1 MGDSFKM
8 EAIWLI
14 SGGPLQ
20 VIAAKKIKS
29 LGYAL
34 ILSDGA
40 ENPICRPLADQ
51 FLQIDTFN
59 IEGHIAATRELR
71 SRFTIRAVL
80 TSGAD
85 CHQTV
90 AAVADFLELHHTPM
104 AISELCRNKYLTR
117 QRLANAGL
125 RQPQAYICR
134 SYQQAYEAAVMLG
147 SSFVLKATDNSGS
160 RGFAAFDGVDGF
172 SEDLFNYTLEMG
184 TSAAVIIE
192 ERLSP
197 SDAEISEASVETL
210 WVNGRMRWINWV
222 DRIFPC
228 DLKFFPELA
237 KLAQLQSGIEV
248 GHINPASRSA
258 VTFEQT
264 YSSVKRAGEAL
275 GMSELSGAHILKAD
289 IYFATDGPVILEM
302 TPRTS
307 GGWDSSASSPARGA
321 DIVGGLIQVSLG
333 VAIGDAEWS
342 RYFTFRDPS
351 RVVAVVSKAS
361 VAARDCTGRV
371 FAMDSGYGDR
381 GSIVMGAF
389 NKLEKGET
397 LVPFQ

>member
-1 MGDSFKM
+1 M

-20 VIAAKKIKS
+20 GIAAKKIKS
-29 LGYAL
+29 LGYTL

-40 ENPICRPLADQ
+40 ENPICRPLSDY
-51 FLQIDTFN
+51 FLHVDTFN
-59 IEGHIAATRELR
+59 IEGHIAAARELR
-71 SRFTIRAVL
+71 ERFTIRAVL

-90 AAVADFLELHHTPM
+90 AAVADFLDLHHTPM
-104 AISELCRNKYLTR
+104 AISELCRNKHSTR
-117 QRLANAGL
+117 QRLASAGL
-125 RQPQAYICR
+125 RQPHAYLCR
-134 SYQQAYEAAVMLG
+134 SYQQACKAAVTLG
-147 SSFVLKATDNSGS
+147 GSFVLKATDNSAS
-160 RGFAAFDGVDGF
+160 RGFAAFDGVNGF
-172 SEDLFNYTLEMG
+172 SESLFNYTLKMG
-184 TSAAVIIE
+184 TSGAVIIE

-210 WVNGRMRWINWV
+210 WIDGKMRWINWV

-237 KLAQLQSGIEV
+237 KSAHLQSGIEL
-248 GHINPASRSA
+248 GHINPASHSA
-258 VTFEQT
+258 AIFEQT
-264 YSSVKRAGEAL
+264 YSSVQRAGEAL
-275 GMSELSGAHILKAD
+275 GMSGLSGAHILKAD
-289 IYFATDGPVILEM
+289 IYFSTDGPIILEM

-333 VAIGDAEWS
+333 VAIGDAEWD
-342 RYFTFRDPS
+342 RHFTFLDPS

-361 VAARDCTGRV
+361 ADARDCTGRI

-381 GSIVMGAF
+381 RSIVIGAY
-389 NKLEKGET
+389 NKLEKGDT